1 MPQKIGVYFDQ
12 SSVGQYLDLEGLST
26 YVKNQF
32 GDLTPVVKIHPRLNS
47 QAGRELIKAD
57 LESGAIDTVCVCGTS
72 PRVDWDIFDFGPG
85 VLVDRVNL
93 REQCVMCYKNPDGTL
108 PQAGEIPEDLRLM
121 AQDYVKMG
129 VTKLTKMGMSDP
141 QVIESV
147 RTILVLGGGWT
158 GLTSALNAAALDY
171 NVVLVE
177 KEQVLG
183 GYAAKMYKTVP
194 LAYPYTDAHDTG
206 IDLKIAAVKSHP
218 KITIHT
224 GTSLVELKGAPGKYE
239 AKLANGESF
248 PVGSV
253 VLATGFKPLD
263 PNLLA
268 PLGYGKSKDIITT
281 MQLEEMAKAGKIVR
295 PSDGQPARNVVFVL
309 SLEAMLDEAL
319 AKAAEWREK
328 IKNPQPVGEATD
340 AKDQPK
346 EEKAE
351 GFVFEKLESIRH
363 MPFSNEVST
372 LTALKQAR
380 YVREFS
386 KDAVAYV
393 FYDHM
398 MVPGINERYY
408 KAAQDESGV
417 MLAKGTVYEIG
428 MAGGQLTVKARDTL
442 LGSDIEVPADLVVLP
457 TGMVPTTAMDPVLN
471 LQYRQGPALPDLV
484 LFDGFADSNY
494 ICFPYETR
502 RTGIYAA
509 GTVRQPMLMARSED
523 DANGAT
529 LKAIQCLVS
538 ANRGMA
544 VHPRSGDSSYPKF
557 NFVRCTQCKRCT
569 EECPF
574 GVLDD
579 DEKGTPQPN
588 PSRCRRC
595 GTCMGAC
602 PERVIS
608 FDNYNVDMIGS
619 MIKQM
624 EIPPDMNKGGPRV
637 LILVC
642 ENDAY
647 PAIDMAAMRGLR
659 WSPYV
664 RFIPVRCLG
673 SVNSIWIAD
682 AMSKGTDGVML
693 LGCKFG
699 DDYQCH
705 FVKGSELCNR
715 RMVNIADSLKRL
727 GVEPER
733 VVQEQLAIDEYD
745 RVPTLIDNF
754 INYILKIGPN
764 PFKGY

>member
-12 SSVGQYLDLEGLST
+12 SSVGQYLDLEDLSA
-26 YVKNQF
+26 YVKNLF

-47 QAGRELIKAD
+47 QEGRDLIKAD
-57 LESGAIDTVCVCGTS
+57 LDSGAIDAVCVCGTS
-72 PRVDWDIFDFGPG
+72 PRVDWDVFDFGAG

-93 REQCVMCYKNPDGTL
+93 REQCVMCYKNPDGSLAEPGKT
-108 PQAGEIPEDLRLM
+108 PEDLKLM

-129 VTKLTKMGMSDP
+129 VTKLTKQGLP
-141 QVIESV
+141 EAQAIESV
-147 RTILVLGGGWT
+147 RTVMVLGGGWT
-158 GLTSALNAAALDY
+158 GLTAALNAAALGYD
-171 NVVLVE
+171 VVIVE
-177 KEQVLG
+177 KEPELG
-183 GYAAKMYKTVP
+183 GYAAKLYKTVP

-206 IDLKIAAVKSHP
+206 IDQKIAAVKANP
-218 KITIHT
+218 KIKIHT
-224 GTSLVELKGAPGKYE
+224 GTTLAELKGAPGKYE
-239 AKLANGESF
+239 AKLKNGETF

-253 VLATGFKPLD
+253 VLATGFKPVGAEYLS
-263 PNLLA
+263 

-281 MQLEEMAKAGKIVR
+281 VELEAMAKAGKIVR
-295 PSDGQPARNVVFVL
+295 PSDGQPARSVVFVL
-309 SLEAMLDEAL
+309 SLQAMLDEAL
-319 AKAAEWREK
+319 NKAAEWRES
-328 IKNPQPVGEATD
+328 IKNPAPEGEATD
-340 AKDQPK
+340 SKDQPT
-346 EEKAE
+346 EEE
-351 GFVFEKLESIRH
+351 SDEFVFEKLESVRH
-363 MPFSNEVST
+363 IPFSNEVST

-380 YVREFS
+380 YVREFNQDS
-386 KDAVAYV
+386 VAYIL
-393 FYDHM
+393 YDHM

-408 KAAQDESGV
+408 KASQNESGV
-417 MLAKGTVYEIG
+417 MLAKGEVYEIG
-428 MAGGQLTVKARDTL
+428 NSGGQLSVKARNTL
-442 LGSDIEVPADLVVLP
+442 VGEDIEVPADLVVLP
-457 TGMVPTTAMDPVLN
+457 AGMVPTTALDPILN

-523 DANGAT
+523 DANGAA

-544 VHPRSGDSSYPKF
+544 VHPRSGDLTYPKF

-619 MIKQM
+619 MIKQI
-624 EIPPDMNKGGPRV
+624 EIPPDMKKGGPRV
-637 LILVC
+637 LVLVC

-647 PAIDMAAMRGLR
+647 PAIDMAAMRGHR

-673 SVNSIWIAD
+673 SVNAIWIAD

-693 LGCKFG
+693 LGCKYG

-745 RVPTLIDNF
+745 RVPGLIDNF

>member
-12 SSVGQYLDLEGLST
+12 SSVGQYLDLDGLSK
-26 YVKNQF
+26 YVKDLF

-47 QAGRELIKAD
+47 QEGRDLIKAD
-57 LESGAIDTVCVCGTS
+57 LDSGAIDAVCVCGTS
-72 PRVDWDIFDFGPG
+72 PRVDWDVFDFGSG

-93 REQCVMCYKNPDGTL
+93 REQCVMCYKNPDGSLAEPGKT
-108 PQAGEIPEDLRLM
+108 PEDLKLM

-129 VTKLTKMGMSDP
+129 VTKLTKQGLP
-141 QVIESV
+141 EAQVVESV
-147 RTILVLGGGWT
+147 RTILVLGGGWA
-158 GLTSALNAAALDY
+158 GLTAALNAAALDY
-171 NVVLVE
+171 DVALVE
-177 KEQVLG
+177 KEPELG
-183 GYAAKMYKTVP
+183 GYAAKLYKTVP

-206 IDLKIAAVKSHP
+206 IDQKIAAVKANP
-218 KITIHT
+218 KITVHT
-224 GTSLVELKGAPGKYE
+224 GTTLAELKGAPGKYE
-239 AKLANGESF
+239 AKLANGQAF

-253 VLATGFKPLD
+253 VLATGFKPIGAEYLE
-263 PNLLA
+263 

-281 MQLEEMAKAGKIVR
+281 VELEAMAKAGKIVR

-309 SLEAMLDEAL
+309 SVQALLDEAL
-319 AKAAEWREK
+319 QKAAEWREQ
-328 IKNPQPVGEATD
+328 IKNPAPAGEATD

-346 EEKAE
+346 EEEAT
-351 GFVFEKLESIRH
+351 GFVFEKLESVRH
-363 MPFSNEVST
+363 IPFSNEVST

-380 YVREFS
+380 YVREFN
-386 KDAVAYV
+386 KDSVAYV
-393 FYDHM
+393 LYDHM

-408 KAAQDESGV
+408 KAAQNESGI
-417 MLAKGTVYEIG
+417 MLAKGQVYEIG
-428 MAGGQLTVKARDTL
+428 NSGGQLSVKARETL
-442 LGSDIEVPADLVVLP
+442 VGQDIEVQADLVVLP
-457 TGMVPTTAMDPVLN
+457 AGMVPTTALDPILN

-509 GTVRQPMLMARSED
+509 GAVRQPMLMARGED

-544 VHPRSGDSSYPKF
+544 VHPRSGDATYPKF

-619 MIKQM
+619 MIKQI
-624 EIPPDMNKGGPRV
+624 EIPPDMKKGGPRV
-637 LILVC
+637 LVLVC

-647 PAIDMAAMRGLR
+647 PAIDMAAARGLR

-673 SVNSIWIAD
+673 SVNAIWIAD

-745 RVPTLIDNF
+745 RVPVLIDNF